1 MSSETLDTIIIICA
15 IIRVGGL
22 GYILYRFFKND

>member
-15 IIRVGGL
+15 VIIVGGL
-22 GYILYRFFKND
+22 GYIIYRFFKKN

>member
-15 IIRVGGL
+15 VIIVGGL
-22 GYILYRFFKND
+22 GYFLYRFFKND

>member
-15 IIRVGGL
+15 VIIVGCL
-22 GYILYRFFKND
+22 GYIIYIFFKKD